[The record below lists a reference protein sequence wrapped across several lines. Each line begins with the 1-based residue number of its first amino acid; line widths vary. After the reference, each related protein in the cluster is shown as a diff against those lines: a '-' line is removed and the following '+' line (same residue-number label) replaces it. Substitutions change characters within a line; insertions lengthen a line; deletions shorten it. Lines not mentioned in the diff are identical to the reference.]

1 MPVLDQITR
10 PAAPHTHSLARD
22 RSITAKLITFI
33 SARLAGPCYIAIME
47 DRYVVRPT
55 GTQDRWCVWDT
66 HRNAVV
72 FGANDIAERQ
82 AKEIAD
88 RLNDAYVRSQT

>member
-1 MPVLDQITR
+1 
-10 PAAPHTHSLARD
+10 
-22 RSITAKLITFI
+22 
-33 SARLAGPCYIAIME
+33 ME

-66 HRNAVV
+66 HRDAVV
-72 FGANDIAERQ
+72 FGANDVAERQ

-88 RLNDAYVRSQT
+88 RLNDAYVRRQNN

>member
-1 MPVLDQITR
+1 
-10 PAAPHTHSLARD
+10 
-22 RSITAKLITFI
+22 
-33 SARLAGPCYIAIME
+33 ME
-47 DRYVVRPT
+47 DRYVFRPT
-55 GTQDRWCVWDT
+55 GTQDRWCAWDT
-66 HRNAVV
+66 HRDAVV